1 MTVILDISRLISRIR
16 HATPSGVDRVEMAYA
31 RGLLARYGDAWPLL
45 RSIRWAA
52 MAGAA
57 RGGAGLSRRTGTPL
71 GQPRGCACAALAALG
86 PAATAG
92 ALAHAQGIGEGIG
105 NGAAIYVQAS
115 PHHLTKGRSSA
126 ASSRAKTRGSCA
138 SSTI

>member
-31 RGLLARYGDAWPLL
+31 RGLLARYGDALAF
-45 RSIRWAA
+45 AA
-52 MAGAA
+52 VH
-57 RGGAGLSRRTGTPL
+57 PL
-71 GQPRGCACAALAALG
+71 GGYGRVPRAAALAYLDELERRWASHEDAPARRSLLSVLPQLLALWPTRKG
-86 PAATAG
+86 R
-92 ALAHAQGIGEGIG
+92 GIG
-105 NGAAIYVQAS
+105 NGPAIYVQAS

>member
-31 RGLLARYGDAWPLL
+31 RGLLARYGDALAFAAVHPLGGYG
-45 RSIRWAA
+45 RVP
-52 MAGAA
+52 
-57 RGGAGLSRRTGTPL
+57 RGGAGLSRRAGTPL

-92 ALAHAQGIGEGIG
+92 ALAHAQGDWGGIG